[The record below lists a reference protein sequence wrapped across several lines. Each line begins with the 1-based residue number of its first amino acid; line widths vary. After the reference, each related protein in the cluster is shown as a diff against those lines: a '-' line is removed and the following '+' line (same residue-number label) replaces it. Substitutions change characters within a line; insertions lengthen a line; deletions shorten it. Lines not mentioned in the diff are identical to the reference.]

1 MNVLTVLSSVS
12 RQLPRAPHDPCP
24 HSRPASPHTC
34 SLTTSGIMSGT
45 SLMENL
51 PTTFLG
57 ITVLAP
63 EPEKAPSIPWR
74 ERDGYRH
81 LCIRMSF
88 CRNPGGD
95 KMATQDG

>member
-1 MNVLTVLSSVS
+1 MF
-12 RQLPRAPHDPCP
+12 
-24 HSRPASPHTC
+24 
-34 SLTTSGIMSGT
+34 GT

-63 EPEKAPSIPWR
+63 DPEKAPSIPWR

-88 CRNPGGD
+88 CRKQHGQG
-95 KMATQDG
+95 MALCDEDMGMLTGTFT